1 MALPAPSSDQAPSA
15 EQRMPR
21 SRRGTTTSFHLAGAE
36 VHLIANADAQGSLGE
51 VFARFGKGGSTAAG
65 LVELLSIAVSL
76 GLQHGVPLERY
87 VARFAG
93 QRFEPMGP
101 TDDPDVPHAGSVGDY
116 LARRLA
122 HDWLDVDAR
131 RRLDLLTAEEE
142 AELPADAYAPTPLRR
157 AARP

>member
-15 EQRMPR
+15 RQRMPR

-36 VHLIANADAQGSLGE
+36 VHLIANADARGSLGE
-51 VFARFGKGGSTAAG
+51 VFARFGKEGSTTAG
-65 LVELLSIAVSL
+65 LMELLSIAVSL

-116 LARRLA
+116 LAQRLA
-122 HDWLDVDAR
+122 HDWLGVDAR